1 MLILLLTIAI
11 VGSFVIEMILHEVA
25 RHYEIEWVPLQ
36 RAAQPDLTT
45 DVVARLRAAQGNLN
59 AR

>member
-1 MLILLLTIAI
+1 MLILILTIAI
-11 VGSFVIEMILHEVA
+11 AGSFAIEMVLHEVA
-25 RHYEIEWVPLQ
+25 KHYEIEWVPLR
-36 RAAQPDLTT
+36 RAAQPDLAT

>member
-11 VGSFVIEMILHEVA
+11 VGSFAIEMILHEVEK
-25 RHYEIEWVPLQ
+25 HYEIAWVSLR
-36 RAAQPDLTT
+36 RASQPDLAT

>member
-11 VGSFVIEMILHEVA
+11 VGSFAIEMILHEVEK
-25 RHYEIEWVPLQ
+25 HYEIEWVSLR
-36 RAAQPDLTT
+36 RASQPDLAT

>member
-11 VGSFVIEMILHEVA
+11 VGSFVVEMILHEIA
-25 RHYEIEWVPLQ
+25 KHYEIEWVSSRQ
-36 RAAQPDLTT
+36 AAQPDLAK